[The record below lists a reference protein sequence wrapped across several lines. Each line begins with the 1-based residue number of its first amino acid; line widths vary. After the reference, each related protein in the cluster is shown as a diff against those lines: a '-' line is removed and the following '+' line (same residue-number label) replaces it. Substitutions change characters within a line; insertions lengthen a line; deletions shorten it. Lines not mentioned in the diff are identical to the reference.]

1 MKCGRDSQWC
11 RVMDSH
17 QVTTKQML
25 NAIILSDGLPGHY
38 NQSLG
43 VVERIPNCNYHWLEV
58 KFRSKRRDNLLRVLM
73 RLFGGLKLRD
83 RQIKRWLH
91 MVLQPISCAEIL
103 AIKGADVV
111 ISTGSSVA
119 AVNLLVGQLF
129 NAKTVTCRRPSP
141 LGTRYFDLAIL
152 PKMYWPRREKRNI
165 CKTIGVPNRI
175 NSEKLNA
182 LHQELE
188 RDVPLTSGIRVGV
201 LIGGED
207 RYDTITEQTATRLI
221 DVLQRTVGALD
232 GQLLLTTSRRT
243 PRPVAELI
251 AERLSDRSRCP
262 LLVLAHQQD
271 TSHRQDTPRSSE
283 PKQRF
288 KSAIARPVEAIFALS
303 DLVLVTEDS
312 FSMVCE
318 AASSG
323 RQTLI
328 VEIDHKTRR
337 RPKRCQI
344 YPELIRHASVE
355 WCDIDGLEEII
366 RRVLEAR
373 TPIKSLCDTEMAAEA
388 VQQLLV

>member
-1 MKCGRDSQWC
+1 VISP
-11 RVMDSH
+11 H

-58 KFRSKRRDNLLRVLM
+58 KFRSKRRDNLLRMLM
-73 RLFGGLKLRD
+73 CLFGGLKLRD
-83 RQIKRWLH
+83 QQIKRWLR
-91 MVLQPISCAEIL
+91 MVLEPISYAEIL
-103 AIKGADVV
+103 AIKEADVV

-141 LGTRYFDLAIL
+141 LGTRHFDLAIL
-152 PKMYWPRREKRNI
+152 PQMYWPRRENRNI

-182 LHQELE
+182 LCQELE
-188 RDVPLTSGIRVGV
+188 RDVPLTAGIRIGV
-201 LIGGED
+201 LIGGDD
-207 RYDTITEQTATRLI
+207 RYDTITEQTATQLI
-221 DVLQRTVGALD
+221 DVLQRTVADLD
-232 GQLLLTTSRRT
+232 GELLLTTSRRT
-243 PRPVAELI
+243 PRPVEDLI
-251 AERLSDRSRCP
+251 AQRLSDPSRCP

-271 TSHRQDTPRSSE
+271 TSHWQDTRRPSE
-283 PKQRF
+283 PRQRF
-288 KSAIARPVEAIFALS
+288 KSSIARPVEAIFALS
-303 DLVLVTEDS
+303 HLILVTEDS

-323 RQTLI
+323 QQTLI
-328 VEIDHKTRR
+328 VKIDHKTRR
-337 RPKRCQI
+337 RPKRCQV
-344 YPELIRHASVE
+344 YPEIIRHASVE
-355 WCDIDGLEEII
+355 WCHIDELETVI

-373 TPIKSLCDTEMAAEA
+373 TPIKPLCDTEMAAEA